1 MNSQHLK
8 QLKIIPLHSAL
19 PDSQNE
25 QIFDKKE
32 SGRRKMI
39 VSTNI
44 AESSITVPDI
54 VYVIDFVLTKETNY
68 NPYNS
73 MEKLEL
79 TWASQASARQR
90 AGRTGRVC
98 DGFCFRLVPEVFYL
112 DHLLAFTTPE
122 LLRSPLDKLILRI
135 KTINEDDPK
144 NLFTDPQKVLG
155 RAIQPPHI
163 DNISFAMKSLQDA
176 GALTWSIDKSYKSCM
191 ITQLGKIYCDLPCD
205 IRICKLCIM
214 GFIFNC
220 LQESVTIASILQHQK
235 TMFIMNTRMNPR
247 DQSKFYKNISS
258 YDRGYNSDL
267 ILMLN
272 IFNEWEERFGSLD
285 KKRENFRLNLN
296 LEKNNKL
303 NYVVERENFNAKVLK
318 REFRRNKVGDDE
330 VKWCKENFLDPI
342 VLREILI
349 QREDIKQRLRKFN
362 FQDNHYKSFM
372 KESQI
377 TYLKL
382 KILFAASFNN
392 NFLKA
397 YQKWDLKLEK
407 KLFNLKT
414 SFNINTKS
422 ALIVTYSGFNAE
434 NLTPQQIINKENE
447 WKEFF
452 SFYGGVEKIKFN
464 YNEAYI
470 TFKESGSEGAIKYLL
485 YKKAINNALKPIV
498 VKDEIEYN
506 KKPEGIDGKEPF
518 KKMPGFMTSEER
530 EKTFLESIGAF
541 DYLHLCQFNDL
552 LRSHPVQID
561 NDSINKF
568 VFSNNSYTSTI
579 AFSNP
584 FRKQP
589 ETIIPEQR
597 QEPRILICFDY
608 QERNNNKHYTR
619 YTTLLPDYPL
629 LAPLLLLIFSA
640 LPQVKI
646 SSDKYRY
653 EKVMIDE
660 HEVSLDYFLTE
671 KDIEDVNN
679 LRAYLRDNLTAEA
692 LSKVP
697 TDSFWNMLLELLN
710 RERVKYYEPEVWE
723 DAFKSQTKN
732 SLFLDNFLNN
742 ANSKNKEPQCV
753 AKFLRTQGKSTNLL
767 GNASMESK
775 KIVDF
780 QVYLPTIEKIPLEY
794 TSNFD
799 ISREEGKLMYKMY
812 QDSYNQWKLKILEEI
827 NTHKKF
833 LELKQTFLACG
844 KCKLPISDI
853 KNLKEKDPEVFFLRK
868 FIPNTYDVT
877 TLNYNL
883 DDDFCS
889 SEQYFEVDELFGK
902 ELEFYGCRNDHII
915 GIRPKSVDAKDWY
928 IYVTEHSNLIV
939 LYPDLTEE
947 SFDFFKFDMK
957 RVLELENFKF
967 KKKKQIIIDMRYDC
981 HICQEYQMV
990 GADFISHINGKK
1002 HKESLKEFQASLK
1015 KTIG

>member
-1 MNSQHLK
+1 MKVEESLNAQHLK

-25 QIFDKKE
+25 QIFDRKE
-32 SGRRKMI
+32 TGRRKMI

-54 VYVIDFVLTKETNY
+54 VYVIDFCLSKETNY

-73 MEKLEL
+73 MERLEL
-79 TWASQASARQR
+79 SWESQASARQR
-90 AGRTGRVC
+90 AGRTGRVSN
-98 DGFCFRLVPEVFYL
+98 GFCFRLVPRLFFEE
-112 DHLLAFTTPE
+112 HLLAFTTPE

-144 NLFTDPQKVLG
+144 NIFSDPQKVLG

-163 DNISFAMKSLQDA
+163 DNISYALKSLQDA
-176 GALTWSIDKSYKSCM
+176 GALTWSIDKSYKSCK

-220 LQESVTIASILQHQK
+220 LQEAVTIASILQHQK
-235 TMFIMNTRMNPR
+235 TMFIINSRMNPR
-247 DQSKFYKNISS
+247 DQSMFYRKISS
-258 YDRGYNSDL
+258 YDRGFNSDL

-272 IFNEWEERFGSLD
+272 IFNEWEEKFGSLERNS
-285 KKRENFRLNLN
+285 KFQNM
-296 LEKNNKL
+296 
-303 NYVVERENFNAKVLK
+303 NYLVERENFNAKVLK
-318 REFRRNKVGDDE
+318 REFRRNKIGQE
-330 VKWCKENFLDPI
+330 ELKWCKENFLDAI
-342 VLREILI
+342 VLREVLI

-362 FQDNHYKSFM
+362 FQDNHYKSSFI
-372 KESQI
+372 KDNQTI
-377 TYLKL
+377 YLKL
-382 KILFAASFNN
+382 KILFASSFQN

-407 KLFNLKT
+407 KLYNLKT
-414 SFNINTKS
+414 SFNINTKC
-422 ALIVTYSGFNAE
+422 ALIVTYSGFNSE
-434 NLTPQQIINKENE
+434 NLTPQEVINKENE
-447 WKEFF
+447 WKDFF
-452 SFYGGVEKIKFN
+452 NIYGIVEKIKFN

-470 TFKESGSEGAIKYLL
+470 IFKEAGSEDAIKYLL
-485 YKKAINNALKPIV
+485 YKKAINNSLKPMRI
-498 VKDEIEYN
+498 KEEYDSEMKHMDYN
-506 KKPEGIDGKEPF
+506 QKKEAF
-518 KKMPGFMTSEER
+518 KQNPTFLSTEER
-530 EKTFLESIGAF
+530 EKIFLENIGAF

-552 LRSHPVQID
+552 LRSLPVVID

-568 VFSNNSYTSTI
+568 VFSNNSYTNTST
-579 AFSNP
+579 FSNP
-584 FRKQP
+584 FQKKQN
-589 ETIIPEQR
+589 TIISEQR

-619 YTTLLPDYPL
+619 YTTLLPDFPL

-640 LPQVKI
+640 LPQLKV
-646 SSDKYRY
+646 SSDKSRY
-653 EKVMIDE
+653 EKVILDE
-660 HEVSLDYFLTE
+660 HEISLDYFLTE
-671 KDIEDVNN
+671 KDIEDINN

-697 TDSFWNMLLELLN
+697 TDSFWNMLMELLTK
-710 RERVKYYEPEVWE
+710 ERVKYYEPEIWE
-723 DAFKSQTKN
+723 DTFKIQTKN
-732 SLFLDNFLNN
+732 VLLDNIMTQNN
-742 ANSKNKEPQCV
+742 ANRNEPQCV
-753 AKFLRTQGKSTNLL
+753 QKFLRNQGKYANIFG
-767 GNASMESK
+767 GNIFPESRR
-775 KIVDF
+775 IVDF
-780 QVYLPTIEKIPLEY
+780 QIYLPNIEKIPLEY
-794 TSNFD
+794 TSSFD

-812 QDSYNQWKLKILEEI
+812 QDSYNQWKFKLLEEI

-833 LELKQTFLACG
+833 LEMKQTFLACG

-868 FIPNTYDVT
+868 FIPNSYDVT

-902 ELEFYGCRNDHII
+902 DLEFYGCRNDHII
-915 GIRPKSVDAKDWY
+915 GIRPKSIDSKDWFIY
-928 IYVTEHSNLIV
+928 ITEHSNLIV

-947 SFDFFKFDMK
+947 AFDFFKFDMK
-957 RVLELENFKF
+957 RVLELENYKF
-967 KKKKQIIIDMRYDC
+967 KKKRQIIIDMKYDC
-981 HICQEYQMV
+981 HICQEREMT
-990 GADFISHINGKK
+990 GAEFLTHIKDGKK

-1015 KTIG
+1015 KTIA

>member
-1 MNSQHLK
+1 LEESLKVEQLK

-19 PDSQNE
+19 PDSQNQ
-25 QIFDKKE
+25 QIFDKHQW
-32 SGRRKMI
+32 GHRKII

-44 AESSITVPDI
+44 AESSITVPNI
-54 VYVIDFVLTKETNY
+54 VYVIDFCLSKETNY

-79 TWASQASARQR
+79 CWASRASAIQR

-98 DGFCFRLVPEVFYL
+98 DGYCFRLVPQRFFE

-144 NLFTDPQKVLG
+144 DLFNDPQKVLG

-163 DNISFAMKSLQDA
+163 DNISYALKSLQDS
-176 GALTWSIDKSYKSCM
+176 GALTWSIDKSYKSCK

-220 LQESVTIASILQHQK
+220 LQEAVTIASILQHQK

-258 YDRGYNSDL
+258 YDRGSNSDL

-272 IFNEWEERFGSLD
+272 IFNEWEERFGSLA
-285 KKRENFRLNLN
+285 RLAQR
-296 LEKNNKL
+296 KDHFSPDH
-303 NYVVERENFNAKVLK
+303 FNAKVLK
-318 REFRRNKVGDDE
+318 RMIKSNRVDDDE
-330 VKWCKENFLDPI
+330 KRWCKDNFLDPI

-349 QREDIKQRLRKFN
+349 QREDIKQRLQKFN
-362 FQDNHYKSFM
+362 FQENHYKSYI
-372 KESQI
+372 KENQT
-377 TYLKL
+377 TYIKL
-382 KILFAASFNN
+382 KILFASSFNN

-414 SFNINTKS
+414 SFNINTKC

-434 NLTPQQIINKENE
+434 NLTPQQVTNKENE
-447 WKEFF
+447 WKSFF
-452 SFYGGVEKIKFN
+452 ESYAFVEKIKFN

-470 TFKESGSEGAIKYLL
+470 IFKENGSEEAIKYLL
-485 YKKAINNALKPIV
+485 YKKAINNSLKPIN
-498 VKDEIEYN
+498 VKEESYQE
-506 KKPEGIDGKEPF
+506 KKQQTMDTREPF
-518 KKMPGFMTSEER
+518 KKNPKYLIPEEK
-530 EKTFLESIGAF
+530 EKIFLESIGAF

-568 VFSNNSYTSTI
+568 VFSNSPYIANTSTT
-579 AFSNP
+579 AFPNP
-584 FRKQP
+584 FRKQD
-589 ETIIPEQR
+589 TIIPEQR

-619 YTTLLPDYPL
+619 YTTLLPDFPL

-640 LPQVKI
+640 LPQLKI
-646 SSDKYRY
+646 SGDKARY
-653 EKVMIDE
+653 DKVMIDE
-660 HEVSLDYFLTE
+660 HEISLDYFLTE
-671 KDIEDVNN
+671 KEIEDINN
-679 LRAYLRDNLTAEA
+679 LRSYLRDNLTAEA
-692 LSKVP
+692 LSKAP
-697 TDSFWNMLLELLN
+697 TDSFWNMLMELLT

-723 DAFKSQTKN
+723 DAFKKQTKN
-732 SLFLDNFLNN
+732 SLIFDNFLNQNN
-742 ANSKNKEPQCV
+742 AKNKELQCV
-753 AKFLRTQGKSTNLL
+753 TKFIRTQGKAI
-767 GNASMESK
+767 GNPASSNENK
-775 KIVDF
+775 KIIDF
-780 QVYLPTIEKIPLEY
+780 QIYLPNIEKIALEY
-794 TSNFD
+794 HSNFD

-853 KNLKEKDPEVFFLRK
+853 KNLKDKDADIFFLRK
-868 FIPNTYDVT
+868 FIPNPYDVS
-877 TLNYNL
+877 TLNFNA

-902 ELEFYGCRNDHII
+902 DLEFYACRNDHIM
-915 GIRPKSVDAKDWY
+915 GIRPKNADSNDWFIY
-928 IYVTEHSNLIV
+928 ITEHSNLIV

-947 SFDFFKFDMK
+947 VFDFFKFDMK
-957 RVLELENFKF
+957 RTLEMENHKF
-967 KKKKQIIIDMRYDC
+967 KKKKQIIIDMKYDC
-981 HICQEYQMV
+981 HICQEFNMV
-990 GADFISHINGKK
+990 GAAFLYHIKEGKK
-1002 HKESLKEFQASLK
+1002 HKETLQEFQASLK